1 MSWTFCIFQPMKEQ
15 FKKVYN
21 QLYKIKLIKV
31 IVDSVQDFINND
43 SSSFAAATAFYTI
56 FSLPAFFIIILN
68 IGSYFYNES
77 DIKDE
82 LFIQIEELAGKEAVV
97 SIEDILE
104 NFTVDDTSFLSYI
117 LAVGVIL
124 FSATTVFVS
133 LQRGINHI
141 WHLKTKPETGI
152 IKQIF
157 DRLWSFSVVFS
168 LGFILVISLLLETL
182 ITIVLSHFNF
192 ILDHINI
199 NISNAVQLVVAQLAT
214 IVIFTLM
221 YRVLPD
227 ARVKWKDTWIGA
239 IVTTILFALG
249 KYGIGLYLGNSDLG
263 NTYGA
268 AGSLVILLIWV
279 YYSVLIFLFG
289 GQITYYIATY
299 YGNNVKP
306 KKSAMMVELKEVKE
320 FED

>member
-1 MSWTFCIFQPMKEQ
+1 MKEQ
-15 FKKVYN
+15 FKKLYN
-21 QLYKIKLIKV
+21 KLYRIKLVKV
-31 IVDSVQDFINND
+31 IVDSVKDFINND

-77 DIKDE
+77 EVKNE
-82 LFIQIEELAGKEAVV
+82 LFLQIEDLAGKEAVK
-97 SIEDILE
+97 SIEEILA
-104 NFTVDDTSFLSYI
+104 NFTVDDTSVFSYLI
-117 LAVGVIL
+117 AVGVIL

-141 WHLKTKPETGI
+141 WHLKTKPSTGI
-152 IKQIF
+152 LKQVF

-182 ITIVLSHFNF
+182 ITVILTHFEF
-192 ILDHINI
+192 IFENLNI
-199 NISNAVQLVVAQLAT
+199 NISSFVQIIVAQLAT
-214 IVIFTLM
+214 ILIFTIM

-227 ARVKWKDTWIGA
+227 AKVKWRDTWIGA
-239 IVTTILFALG
+239 LVTSILFALG
-249 KYGIGLYLGNSDLG
+249 KYGIGIYMGSSDLG
-263 NTYGA
+263 STYGA

-289 GQITYYIATY
+289 GQITYYIANY
-299 YGNNVKP
+299 YGANVQP
-306 KKSAMMVELKEVKE
+306 KKTAMRVELKEVEEVKE

>member
-1 MSWTFCIFQPMKEQ
+1 MKSL
-15 FKKVYN
+15 FNKIYDK
-21 QLYKIKLIKV
+21 LYKIKVVKV
-31 IVDSVQDFINND
+31 IIDSVKDFINND

-77 DIKDE
+77 EVKNE
-82 LFIQIEELAGKEAVV
+82 LFIQIEELAGKEAIT

-104 NFTVDDTSFLSYI
+104 NFTLDDTDFLSYVI
-117 LAVGVIL
+117 AIGVIL

-141 WHLKTKPETGI
+141 WHLKTKPSTGI
-152 IKQIF
+152 VKQVF

-182 ITIVLSHFNF
+182 ITVILTHFDF
-192 ILDHINI
+192 IFESFNI
-199 NISNAVQLVVAQLAT
+199 NISSFVQFLVAQLAT
-214 IVIFTLM
+214 VVIFTIM
-221 YRVLPD
+221 YQVLPD
-227 ARVKWKDTWIGA
+227 AKVNWKDTWLGA
-239 IVTTILFALG
+239 LITSILFALG
-249 KYGIGLYLGNSDLG
+249 KYGIGIYMGSSNLGS
-263 NTYGA
+263 TYGA

-289 GQITYYIATY
+289 GQITYYIANY
-299 YGNNVKP
+299 YGKNVKP
-306 KKSAMMVELKEVKE
+306 KNTAMRVELKEVNE